1 MSAQDI
7 DDYLAT
13 VAEPHRST
21 LVELRSVL
29 RELLPDAE
37 ECISYA
43 VPCFKVNGKGVAG
56 FAAYKNHNSYFPF
69 SGGVFKRI
77 PDAIAAYT
85 TTSGAMHFATDAI
98 PPRELIELLVSE
110 RQDEIAEGYHR

>member
-1 MSAQDI
+1 MSAQDV

-13 VAEPHRST
+13 VSEPQRST
-21 LVELRSVL
+21 LNELRQVL

-37 ECISYA
+37 ECIAYQ
-43 VPCFKVNGKGVAG
+43 VPCFKLNGKGVAG

-77 PDAIAAYT
+77 PEAVAGYT
-85 TTSGAMHFATDAI
+85 TTSGAMHFAMDAI
-98 PPRELIELLVSE
+98 PPRELIEMLVSE
-110 RQDEIAEGYHR
+110 RQAEIAEGYHR

>member
-1 MSAQDI
+1 MSAQEI

-13 VAEPHRST
+13 VSEPHRST
-21 LVELRSVL
+21 LTELRAVL
-29 RELLPDAE
+29 RGLLPDAE
-37 ECISYA
+37 ECIAYA
-43 VPCFKVNGKGVAG
+43 VPCFKVDGKGVAG

-77 PDAIAAYT
+77 PEAVADYT

-98 PPRELIELLVSE
+98 PPLELIKLLVTE
-110 RQDEIAEGYHR
+110 RQQEIAEGYKR

>member
-21 LVELRSVL
+21 LIELREVL

-37 ECISYA
+37 ECIAYQ
-43 VPCFKVNGKGVAG
+43 VPCFKVKGKGVAG

-69 SGGVFKRI
+69 SGQVFKEM
-77 PDAIAAYT
+77 PAELEGYVFT
-85 TTSGAMHFATDAI
+85 KGSLHFSKTECL
-98 PPRELIELLVSE
+98 PRELVQRLIEVRLA
-110 RQDEIAEGYHR
+110 QAF

>member
-1 MSAQDI
+1 MSSQDI
-7 DDYLAT
+7 DEYLAT
-13 VAEPHRST
+13 VSEPQRST
-21 LVELRSVL
+21 LIELRAVL
-29 RELLPDAE
+29 RNLLPGAD
-37 ECISYA
+37 ECIAYQ

-77 PDAIAAYT
+77 PEAVAGYT

-98 PPRELIELLVSE
+98 PPLELIQLLVAE
-110 RQDEIAEGYHR
+110 RQQEIAEGYRR

>member
-13 VAEPHRST
+13 VSEPQRST
-21 LVELRSVL
+21 LNELRGVL
-29 RELLPDAE
+29 RELLPGAE
-37 ECISYA
+37 ECIAYQ

-56 FAAYKNHNSYFPF
+56 FAAYKKHNSYFPF

-77 PDAIAAYT
+77 PEEVAEYT
-85 TTSGAMHFATDAI
+85 TTSGAMHFSMDAI
-98 PPRELIELLVSE
+98 PPRKLIELLVSE
-110 RQDEIAEGYHR
+110 RQDEIAEGYGR